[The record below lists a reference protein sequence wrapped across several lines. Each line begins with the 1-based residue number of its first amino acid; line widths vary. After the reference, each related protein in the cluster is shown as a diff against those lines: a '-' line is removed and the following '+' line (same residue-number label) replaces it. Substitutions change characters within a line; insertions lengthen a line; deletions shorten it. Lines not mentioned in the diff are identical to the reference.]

1 MYQVLYRKWRPQ
13 TFSEVVGQETVTKAL
28 CNEVSTGRLAHAYLF
43 VGSRGTGKT
52 SCAKILAKAVN
63 CLHPVDGNPCGECE
77 ICRGIDDGSI
87 LDVVEMDAASNNGV
101 DDARELRDEVA
112 FMPSV
117 AKYRVYIIDE
127 AHMITRN
134 AFNALLKTLE
144 EPPAHVI
151 FILATTEVQAL
162 PETVLSR
169 CQRFDFGRITVEN
182 IVNRMQAIA
191 ESENFTLDDDA
202 AQMLARLADGGMRD
216 ALSILEQCVSR
227 GNHVTIEVVTEVAG
241 LAGREHMFELADAMI
256 KQDGGAALSIIDRLH
271 NASKDMERLCSE
283 CLDFFRQMMI
293 CKQVPNPGEL
303 IILPKQEL
311 EALENVA
318 KNFTMEQV
326 LYSLDILQKA
336 YSRLRG
342 GVSRRLEMEMTFMK
356 LCTPA
361 LDSGAE
367 SLLRRVKAL
376 EQAIRGG
383 IATAVPASAKE
394 PIGQPQPQPV
404 SEPIPE
410 EKAAEPTEP
419 ESQPQK
425 PIKAKDKTPFLQWPE
440 VIQILSEENLPLY
453 SLVAESTAYISGDFV
468 VIQSDLALTGEQIK
482 KDGNS
487 KIICDAIARV
497 TGAQYRLG
505 FQLAKKAE
513 TEENDP
519 LSAFLRESMASGI
532 QIDLKGE

>member
-303 IILPKQEL
+303 IILPKHEL
-311 EALENVA
+311 EALEA
-318 KNFTMEQV
+318 MAENFTMEQV
-326 LYSLDILQKA
+326 LYSLDILQKS

-361 LDSGAE
+361 LDSGSE

-376 EQAIRGG
+376 EQMVKGG
-383 IATAVPASAKE
+383 MATGTLAPAKE
-394 PIGQPQPQPV
+394 TPQKTV
-404 SEPIPE
+404 SETTTKPVTPPPSE
-410 EKAAEPTEP
+410 EKP
-419 ESQPQK
+419 EAPKPQK
-425 PIKAKDKTPFLQWPE
+425 PMKAKEKTPFLQWPE
-440 VIQILSEENLPLY
+440 VVQILSEENPPLY
-453 SLVAESTAYISGDFV
+453 GMVAESSAYISEDYV
-468 VIQSDLALTGEQIK
+468 VIQSDLALTQELIK

-497 TGAQYRLG
+497 TGTQYRLA
-505 FQLAKKAE
+505 FQLTKKVE